1 MGGSTRR
8 LACQNRDGV
17 SRGRVLRGI
26 AGRRFTFL
34 RLAIKLQKKNAAVRS
49 SFFLS
54 SGSGSG
60 GGSTRKKSNVV
71 GAPLSLSPP
80 AIPSRPTIIRPLNCA
95 RDNNSTSKGAIA
107 AAASAHREYDYFSKP
122 LLWEGNETAQRRC
135 PSLLSLRRWPVGRTN

>member
-54 SGSGSG
+54 SGSG

-71 GAPLSLSPP
+71 GAPLSACNSLQ
-80 AIPSRPTIIRPLNCA
+80 TIIRPLNCA

>member
-1 MGGSTRR
+1 M
-8 LACQNRDGV
+8 

-54 SGSGSG
+54 SGSV

-80 AIPSRPTIIRPLNCA
+80 AIPSRPSFDR
-95 RDNNSTSKGAIA
+95 
-107 AAASAHREYDYFSKP
+107 
-122 LLWEGNETAQRRC
+122 
-135 PSLLSLRRWPVGRTN
+135 